1 MNKYA
6 EIILPLPLDKTF
18 TYEVPYDYQ
27 RVVDVGY
34 RVVVPFGAKKFYTG
48 IVCSM
53 HDIEPQGYDV
63 KSIEYVLDDKPI
75 VNNVQIELWQWIASY
90 YMCAVGEVYKAA
102 LPSGLKVE
110 SETVVELNED
120 YGGENCFTEKEN
132 KVLLW
137 LQAKGK
143 SKVNDIFKNVDIKAP
158 LSVVKSLLEKEII
171 KVTEE
176 LKESYRP
183 KTEVMV
189 KLAEGITE
197 QGLNVLLGSMNRS
210 PRQRDLI
217 LSYLNLSALFSSGTV
232 REVSKKHLLD
242 ATACSSSVFTSLV
255 ERGIITTYL
264 NKISRLDDEI
274 TEIRLNT
281 LNPHQQLAFEQINT
295 SFESKDVCL
304 LNGVTS
310 SGKTEIY
317 IHLINKVLNEGK
329 QVLYLLPEIALT
341 TQITHR
347 LKRVFGNR
355 LGVYHSKFPDAERIE
370 VWKKQLSDA
379 PYDVILGVRS
389 SVFLPFSRL
398 GLIIVDEEH
407 EATYKQQEPA
417 PRYNAKNTAI
427 VLAQRYANAKVLLG
441 SATPSVES
449 FYNAKQGKY
458 GLVSLSVRHEGV
470 ELPHISPIDIKELYR
485 KKRMRGMFS
494 PDLVEA
500 MSSAIERKE
509 QVILFQNR
517 RGFAPMLECKTCGW
531 TPRCSHCDVS
541 LTYHKKINKLTCHY
555 CGETYNVPTFCPA
568 CESTKIVDL
577 GAGTEKIEEEVSQLF
592 PSARVVR
599 MDMDTA
605 KTKNSYERIISDFAD
620 KKADVLIGTQMVSK
634 GLDFDNVSLVGI
646 VYADG
651 MLNFP
656 DFRAHERAFQLMSQ
670 VAGRAGRRQKQGRVL
685 LQTKKIDNNIIPQIV
700 ENDYIGMLSK
710 ELSDRK
716 MLNYPPFSRLI
727 YIYIKHR
734 DESVADDFA
743 RQMSASLRQSL
754 GSCVL
759 GASKPVVSRV
769 QSLFIRTIVIKAP
782 IIGSLN
788 QLKEYLKQMEM
799 FYSENNPKFKSVKVY
814 YDVDPV

>member
-6 EIILPLPLDKTF
+6 EIILPLPLNKTF
-18 TYEVPYDYQ
+18 TYAIPYDFQ
-27 RVVDVGY
+27 GCVNVGY
-34 RVVVPFGAKKFYTG
+34 RVVVPFGVKKYYTG
-48 IVCSM
+48 IVYSM
-53 HDIEPQGYDV
+53 HDVEAQGYEV
-63 KSIEYVLDDKPI
+63 KSIEYVLDDSPI
-75 VNNVQIELWQWIASY
+75 VNSVQMDLWQWIASY
-90 YMCAVGEVYKAA
+90 YMCAVGDVYKAA

-110 SETVVELNED
+110 SESVVEINDD
-120 YGGENCFTEKEN
+120 YEGESNITEKEK

-137 LQAKGK
+137 LQTRGK
-143 SKVNDIFKNVDIKAP
+143 AKVNDIFKHVDVKAP
-158 LSVVKSLLEKEII
+158 LSVIKSLLEKEII

-197 QGLNVLLGSMNRS
+197 QGLNILLGSMNRS

-217 LSYLNLSALFSSGTV
+217 LSYLNLSAMFSSESV
-232 REVSKKHLLD
+232 HEVSKKQLLE
-242 ATACSSSVFTSLV
+242 ATGCSASVFTSLV
-255 ERGIITTYL
+255 ERGIVTTYL
-264 NKISRLDDEI
+264 NKVSRLDDEI
-274 TEIRLNT
+274 AEIRLNT

-295 SFESKDVCL
+295 AFDSKDVCL

-317 IHLINKVLNEGK
+317 IHLINKALLEGK

-379 PYDVILGVRS
+379 PYDVILGARS
-389 SVFLPFSRL
+389 SVFLPFSKL
-398 GLIIVDEEH
+398 GLVIVDEEH

-417 PRYNAKNTAI
+417 PRYNARNTAI
-427 VLAQRYANAKVLLG
+427 VLAQKYAHAKVLLG

-470 ELPHISPIDIKELYR
+470 ELPHINPIDIKELYR

-494 PDLVEA
+494 PELVEG
-500 MSSAIERKE
+500 MRSAIESGE

-531 TPRCSHCDVS
+531 NPRCSHCDVT

-555 CGETYNVPTFCPA
+555 CGEVYNVPASCPA
-568 CESTKIVDL
+568 CQSTEFIDL
-577 GAGTEKIEEEVSQLF
+577 GAGTEKIEEEVAQMF
-592 PSARVVR
+592 PSARVLR

-620 KKADVLIGTQMVSK
+620 RKADVLIGTQMVSK

-670 VAGRAGRRQKQGRVL
+670 VAGRAGRRQKRGRVL
-685 LQTKKIDNNIIPQIV
+685 LQTKKVENSIISQIV
-700 ENDYIGMLSK
+700 CNDYIGMLEK

-716 MLNYPPFSRLI
+716 LLSYPPFSRLI
-727 YIYIKHR
+727 YVYIKHR
-734 DESVADDFA
+734 DEAVTADFA
-743 RQMSASLRQSL
+743 KQMSAALRQNL

-769 QSLFIRTIVIKAP
+769 QSLFIRTIMIKAP
-782 IIGSLN
+782 VTGSLH
-788 QLKEYLKQMEM
+788 QLKDYLHQVQQ
-799 FYSENNPKFKSVKVY
+799 FYAESNPRFKSVKVY
-814 YDVDPV
+814 YDVDPM